1 MSLKTLMFLTSSL
14 ATASVAVVPL
24 AAQADGMS
32 QLGTWGKPA
41 GMGAGVS
48 NLTCDGVPGIGAM
61 NIRQMNLPRTPGVN
75 TNTSAFRPNASA
87 AVNNNVGGNISGNI
101 GMSKPLNVFN
111 RNQVDNSNS
120 GLNVD
125 TGNANRNVDTS
136 SATNTHG
143 FGGGRQLNV
152 FSSRGNDAGADNSR
166 MWPAPGLGDTL
177 LSYSSQSFEVD
188 RAFVSDCRMPS
199 DGIVEAFYIV
209 EDVGLRL
216 VA

>member
-1 MSLKTLMFLTSSL
+1 MSLKTLMFLSSSL
-14 ATASVAVVPL
+14 ATAGMVVGPL

-48 NLTCDGVPGIGAM
+48 NLTCDGVPGIGSM

-75 TNTSAFRPNASA
+75 TNSSAF
-87 AVNNNVGGNISGNI
+87 
-101 GMSKPLNVFN
+101 
-111 RNQVDNSNS
+111 
-120 GLNVD
+120 
-125 TGNANRNVDTS
+125 
-136 SATNTHG
+136 
-143 FGGGRQLNV
+143 
-152 FSSRGNDAGADNSR
+152 
-166 MWPAPGLGDTL
+166 WPAPSLGDTL
-177 LSYSSQSFEVD
+177 LSYSSQPFEVD